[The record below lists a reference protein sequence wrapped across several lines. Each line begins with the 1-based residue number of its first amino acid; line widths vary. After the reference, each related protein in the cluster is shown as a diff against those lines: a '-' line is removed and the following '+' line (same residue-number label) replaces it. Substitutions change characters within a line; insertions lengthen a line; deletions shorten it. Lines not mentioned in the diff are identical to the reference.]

1 MKYLAILIT
10 VCCLAASCAT
20 LRSVPVTEAIM
31 STETVMSNEDERM
44 LWRRAQEEQDAIN
57 GSGVLYQDAELENYL
72 NLIVKKLQVN
82 STSPGI
88 SFQIKVVKDPKLN
101 AFALP
106 NCVIYVHTGI
116 LARMDNEAQLAAL
129 LAHEMVH
136 CTHRHTLRVLRSI
149 KDRPAYFDA
158 VRKTLAK
165 IAMTRGLAQF
175 LGITGS
181 MAAVS
186 GYTRELETEADRVG
200 LDLMVK
206 ANYDPREALKLFE
219 HLRQEIEIEGFEEPY
234 FFATHP
240 NVYQRI
246 ENVNN
251 WLVAKYRGKE
261 TGLKN
266 TKIFQSK
273 MSGLVLDNVR
283 LDLRQGRFYSAQ
295 RTVKKYLTT
304 KPGDARAY
312 YLLGEIFRQRNRQ
325 NDTSAALKNFEK
337 AISLNPSFPE
347 PHKAIGLIHYKDG
360 DRRLAKKFFESSLLL
375 SPDAPDKAYIQ
386 GYLKLCAN
394 NGEGK

>member
-1 MKYLAILIT
+1 MIT
-10 VCCLAASCAT
+10 VCCLAAGCAT
-20 LRSVPVTEAIM
+20 LRPVPVTEAMM
-31 STETVMSNEDERM
+31 SSEDEQM
-44 LWRRAQEEQDAIN
+44 LWRRAQEEQNAIN
-57 GSGVLYQDAELENYL
+57 GSGVLYPDAELENYL

-82 STSPGI
+82 STSPDI
-88 SFQIKVVKDPKLN
+88 SFHIKVVKDPNLN
-101 AFALP
+101 AFAFP
-106 NCVIYVHTGI
+106 NGVIYVHTGI

-129 LAHEMVH
+129 LAHEMIH

-165 IAMTRGLAQF
+165 MVMTRGLAQF

-181 MAAVS
+181 MAAIS

-234 FFATHP
+234 FFGTHP
-240 NVYQRI
+240 NVHQRI

-251 WLVAKYRGKE
+251 WLVVKYRGKG
-261 TGLKN
+261 TVLKN
-266 TKIFQSK
+266 TKIFQSRI
-273 MSGLVLDNVR
+273 SRLILNNAR
-283 LDLRQGRFYSAQ
+283 LDLRQGRFYIAQ
-295 RTVKKYLTT
+295 KTVKKYLTT
-304 KPGDARAY
+304 KPEDARAY
-312 YLLGEIFRQRNRQ
+312 YLLGEIFRQRDRQ

-337 AISLNPSFPE
+337 AISLNPSFSE
-347 PHKAIGLIHYKDG
+347 PHKAMGLIYYKDG
-360 DRRLAKKFFESSLLL
+360 DRRLAKSFFESCLLL
-375 SPDAPDKAYIQ
+375 SPDTPDKAYIQ

>member
-1 MKYLAILIT
+1 MIT
-10 VCCLAASCAT
+10 VCCLAAGCAT
-20 LRSVPVTEAIM
+20 LRPVPVTEAMM
-31 STETVMSNEDERM
+31 SSEDEQM
-44 LWRRAQEEQDAIN
+44 LWRRAQEEQNAIN

-72 NLIVKKLQVN
+72 NLIVEKLQVN
-82 STSPGI
+82 STSPDF
-88 SFQIKVVKDPKLN
+88 SFQIKVVKDPNLN
-101 AFALP
+101 AFAFP
-106 NCVIYVHTGI
+106 NGVIYVHTGI

-129 LAHEMVH
+129 LAHEMIH

-165 IAMTRGLAQF
+165 IVMTRGLAQF

-181 MAAVS
+181 MAAIS

-234 FFATHP
+234 FFGTHP
-240 NVYQRI
+240 NVHQRI

-251 WLVAKYRGKE
+251 WLVAKYRGKG

-266 TKIFQSK
+266 TKIFQSRI
-273 MSGLVLDNVR
+273 SRLILDNAR
-283 LDLRQGRFYSAQ
+283 LDLRQGRFYIAQ
-295 RTVKKYLTT
+295 ITVKKYLTT
-304 KPGDARAY
+304 KPEDARAY
-312 YLLGEIFRQRNRQ
+312 YLLGEIFRQRDRQ

-337 AISLNPSFPE
+337 AISLNPSFAE
-347 PHKAIGLIHYKDG
+347 PHKAMGLIHYKDG
-360 DRRLAKKFFESSLLL
+360 EKRLAKKHFDACLLL
-375 SPDAPDKAYIQ
+375 SPDTADKAYIQ
-386 GYLKLCAN
+386 GYLKLCVT
-394 NGEGK
+394 NGEG